1 MITTENQA
9 QRRHSG
15 LSRGSAKYKYLPT
28 PRCGVP
34 TDESCTHLLSSDPMI
49 NLNTTVLCFSFLIAF
64 ARNLHNLESL
74 ALTLEVHK
82 EARSKGD
89 KQHTQIHSKMRTH
102 TAKNRA

>member
-1 MITTENQA
+1 
-9 QRRHSG
+9 
-15 LSRGSAKYKYLPT
+15 
-28 PRCGVP
+28 
-34 TDESCTHLLSSDPMI
+34 MI

-82 EARSKGD
+82 EARSKGE

-102 TAKNRA
+102 GQESSSKDYLKVLTRMELESLRNTNECAET